1 MTSTGSVPRR
11 STPPMA
17 PLFGTPPIS
26 SPDDLSSYIAYR
38 TSEAVARVWIAYD
51 GLPMMDRPSPC
62 TRRRCTRRR
71 RTQRSRQRR
80 SWLRPWCSAM
90 RQNPRDATW
99 TTSRIMAPSQL

>member
-38 TSEAVARVWIAYD
+38 TSEAVARVWIA
-51 GLPMMDRPSPC
+51 
-62 TRRRCTRRR
+62 
-71 RTQRSRQRR
+71 
-80 SWLRPWCSAM
+80 
-90 RQNPRDATW
+90 
-99 TTSRIMAPSQL
+99 